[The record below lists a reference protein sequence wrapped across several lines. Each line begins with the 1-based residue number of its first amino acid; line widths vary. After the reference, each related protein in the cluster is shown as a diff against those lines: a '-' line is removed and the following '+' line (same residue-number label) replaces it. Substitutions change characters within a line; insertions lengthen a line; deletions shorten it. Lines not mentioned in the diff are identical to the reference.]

1 MSLARRIFKLK
12 GVVQHY
18 SWGAYHFIPQLLNI
32 ENKEQKPFAEYW
44 LGAHPNHPALI
55 QNEQEIPLDDFI
67 SSDAQNILGKN
78 VSGTFSS
85 LPYLLKVLDVRQ
97 MLSIQVH
104 PSKASAEK
112 GFWEENKNKI
122 PVNASH
128 RNYKDGNHKPELM
141 VALNDFYLL
150 HGFKEEKKLVTVLK
164 ATPELEF
171 LIEIFKKKN
180 YQGLYETVM
189 LMPKEKVNEV
199 LSALL
204 QRIVPLYENG
214 QLKKDSE
221 DFWAAKAAINF
232 CKNHNYDRGIFSIYF
247 FNLLHLKSGEGI
259 FQPAGLP
266 HAYLEGQNVEVMAN
280 SDNVLRA
287 GLTDKHIDVPE
298 LMKHVK
304 FEATLPKI
312 LSYDSDVKTFASPA
326 KEFELSEYRLHK
338 ASSSVIKT
346 KTGEIFLVLNGSIE
360 VLGEKAFLKMKK
372 GNSFFVIA
380 ETSFEMK
387 AIEDAHVFRVT
398 VPGK

>member
-1 MSLARRIFKLK
+1 MSLSRKIFKLK

-18 SWGAYHFIPQLLNI
+18 SWGGYTFIPQLLNT

-44 LGAHPNHPALI
+44 LGAHPNHPARI
-55 QNEQEIPLDDFI
+55 QNEQEMSLNDFI
-67 SSDAQNILGKN
+67 SSDAQTILGKN
-78 VSGTFSS
+78 VAGKFSS

-112 GFWEENKNKI
+112 GFKKENKIKI

-128 RNYKDGNHKPELM
+128 RNYKDENHKPELM
-141 VALNDFYLL
+141 VAVNDFYLL
-150 HGFKEEKKLVTVLK
+150 HGFKEEEKLVNVLK
-164 ATPELEF
+164 AAPELEF
-171 LIEIFKKKN
+171 LIEVFRKKN

-189 LMPKEKVNEV
+189 TMPQEKVNEV
-199 LSALL
+199 LSPLL

-214 QLKKDSE
+214 KLKKDSE

-232 CKNHNYDRGIFSIYF
+232 CRNHHYDRGIFSIYF
-247 FNLLHLKSGEGI
+247 FNLLHLKKGEGI

-287 GLTDKHIDVPE
+287 GLTDKHIDVIE
-298 LMKHVK
+298 LMKQIK
-304 FEATLPKI
+304 FEATIPKI
-312 LSYDSDVKTFASPA
+312 LNYHSDVKTFASPA
-326 KEFELSEYRLHK
+326 KEFELSEYQFQKKSSLH
-338 ASSSVIKT
+338 IKT
-346 KTGEIFLVLNGSIE
+346 KTGEIFFVLNGSININA
-360 VLGEKAFLKMKK
+360 EKDFLKMKK
-372 GNSFFVIA
+372 GDSFFAVA
-380 ETSFEMK
+380 ETAFEMN
-387 AIEDAHVFRVT
+387 AYEDAHVFRVT